1 MVSQNILDRIL
12 YPEEITDLKDSIV
25 YILNKAHETNFDSI
39 TPRTERRNSDQMN
52 VKEDT
57 NYNRDLEL
65 ICITD
70 EGKETR
76 EEVKILF
83 NVRVFI
89 LKIFVS

>member
-1 MVSQNILDRIL
+1 MSQNILDRIL
-12 YPEEITDLKDSIV
+12 FSEEISKLKNSLIYLLQKV
-25 YILNKAHETNFDSI
+25 HETNFDSVA
-39 TPRTERRNSDQMN
+39 PRTERRNSDQMN
-52 VKEDT
+52 NKEDT

-83 NVRVFI
+83 NVRNER
-89 LKIFVS
+89 K